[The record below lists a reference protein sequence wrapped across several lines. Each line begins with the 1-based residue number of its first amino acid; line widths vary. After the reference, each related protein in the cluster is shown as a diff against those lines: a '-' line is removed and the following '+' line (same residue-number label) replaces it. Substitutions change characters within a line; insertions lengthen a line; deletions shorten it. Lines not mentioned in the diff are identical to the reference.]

1 MIPSNLWK
9 RISHL
14 VKFLLGDIDEQR
26 RETYD
31 IERSISNMQN
41 DMIKLNTLLNK
52 EKGTHDNL
60 HQDNILLENDF
71 IMALKVRSQS
81 FSNSVFLFF
90 FSMYRIILSL
100 GCCSNIF

>member
-1 MIPSNLWK
+1 MIPRNLGE
-9 RISHL
+9 RIFHF

-81 FSNSVFLFF
+81 LPNFTVFLFL
-90 FSMYRIILSL
+90 SMYRSILSL
-100 GCCSNIF
+100 GCC

>member
-1 MIPSNLWK
+1 MEKNFSF
-9 RISHL
+9 

>member
-1 MIPSNLWK
+1 MG
-9 RISHL
+9 
-14 VKFLLGDIDEQR
+14 KFLLGDIDEQR

-81 FSNSVFLFF
+81 FSNSVFLSFF
-90 FSMYRIILSL
+90 FYV
-100 GCCSNIF
+100 